1 VSFDLAVLAMDE
13 PADTVAAKAM
23 FERCGSLQHVEGELD
38 ERVAGFCER
47 LRAVFP
53 DHGSAGPDSPW
64 VSMPLSVGIDHV
76 IMHLS
81 FSARSN
87 PAVKAVTELAK
98 EFDLVVF
105 DPQSGDAYLP

>member
-13 PADTVAAKAM
+13 RADALSAKVM

-38 ERVAGFCER
+38 ERVAGIYER

-53 DHGSAGPDSPW
+53 DYGSAGPDSPW

-81 FSARSN
+81 
-87 PAVKAVTELAK
+87 
-98 EFDLVVF
+98 
-105 DPQSGDAYLP
+105 